1 MASHFF
7 FFFFIFFSIRT
18 QTQSKTPYN
27 YSKTKEVR
35 NAFRRLM
42 ARQPDRWDYVAA
54 QIPSPLTEEMER
66 AEREKE
72 AQLEKDRKKREKKQN
87 KKQKQ
92 KAGKGDDNESS
103 DDEDDDGKKAP
114 PTVHSLKQQQLQ
126 KPLAPKVQQG
136 SAELERERRA
146 RAAEQ
151 RMAQLGITPSG
162 PLCTSCQRPLQGLV
176 PFERLEFKYCSTKC
190 VADHRRVLGR

>member
-1 MASHFF
+1 LASHFF

-72 AQLEKDRKKREKKQN
+72 AQLEKDRKKREKKQS

-92 KAGKGDDNESS
+92 KAGKGNDNESS
-103 DDEDDDGKKAP
+103 DDEDGKKAP
-114 PTVHSLKQQQLQ
+114 PTVHALKQQQLQ

-151 RMAQLGITPSG
+151 RLAQLGIAPNG
-162 PLCTSCQRPLQGLV
+162 PLCASCQRPLQGLV

-190 VADHRRVLGR
+190 VADHRKVLGR